1 MTKDWKTN
9 TFEHGKY
16 WEKERKRNVW
26 AKMKRDIVKD
36 FGKNVAKSMEIVEN
50 LCETNKNSKSKQN
63 RKAQKNKRKN
73 SAKNNP

>member
-1 MTKDWKTN
+1 
-9 TFEHGKY
+9 
-16 WEKERKRNVW
+16 
-26 AKMKRDIVKD
+26 MKRDIVKD

-63 RKAQKNKRKN
+63 GKSQKNKRKN